1 MIEEKQKDILKEL
14 DNSYEIKRFKEL
26 EKIIKNNTKYQ
37 NLIDEFELNK
47 NEYIKKNILNDETIK
62 LRKKLFEI
70 DEIKEY
76 AKLETDIR
84 LFSKRV
90 SDIISSVVDK
100 EKC

>member
-47 NEYIKKNILNDETIK
+47 NEYIKKNILNEETIK

>member
-37 NLIDEFELNK
+37 DLIDEFELNK
-47 NEYIKKNILNDETIK
+47 NEYIKKNILNEETIK

-70 DEIKEY
+70 EEIKEY

-84 LFSKRV
+84 LFSKKV

>member
-47 NEYIKKNILNDETIK
+47 NEYIKKNILNEETIK

-70 DEIKEY
+70 EEIKEY

>member
-1 MIEEKQKDILKEL
+1 MIEEKQKDILKNL

-37 NLIDEFELNK
+37 DLIDEFEMNK
-47 NEYIKKNILNDETIK
+47 NDYIEKNILNEETIK

-70 DEIKEY
+70 EEIKEY